1 MAIGTR
7 DKRFSMVGLALPAP
21 GIFPN
26 PDGGFN
32 QADRQQWA
40 MLYRGIAAG
49 GVVSVV
55 VALTRTLDQPLV
67 LARSL
72 DQPITLTR
80 PLDLPSAVSR
90 TLEGRGL

>member
-1 MAIGTR
+1 MSIDTR
-7 DKRFSMVGLALPAP
+7 DKRFSMVGLALPVL

-26 PDGGFN
+26 PDGGVN

-55 VALTRTLDQPLV
+55 VALTRTLDQPRV

-72 DQPITLTR
+72 DQPIKLTR
-80 PLDLPSAVSR
+80 PLDWPSAVSR
-90 TLEGRGL
+90 TLEGRGP